1 MNVMNVQLSFPRK
14 RESCTDCGGQ
24 VWKIR
29 KEMGFLG
36 EETCVDCGE
45 LAVTCQHWLHLY
57 TYLEPHTLMPLSSH
71 GVQSTSLRFH
81 LEQHYPLEIHS
92 DFLETP
98 RSETPQ
104 SPSATL
110 RNKIGYRCQF
120 APVWSSTRA
129 SHPSMY
135 SRLQGKTNPSSQVVT
150 QINQLHTT
158 PLVSMHFPP
167 EICQQQ
173 QYSHQQ
179 LQQAQ
184 HHEQQQTQQQKHK
197 QQKPQSLQ
205 RKLQQLPVNKPTT
218 ASPKTPQEA
227 KTPDET
233 QTKPTAA
240 PTASVVPK
248 AVAPPTPKQTGS
260 TGKAAATA
268 APTSPAVPE
277 AVAPEAAVVVVAAA
291 TPTPTAYVVP
301 KAVAPAA
308 AKETGSIGKAAA
320 TAAPTAA
327 PTSPAVPEAVA
338 PAAAVAVTAPATS
351 TPTAY
356 VVPKAVAP
364 AAAKETGSIGKA
376 AATAAPTA
384 APTSPA
390 VPEAVA
396 PAAAVAVVAPAT
408 PTPTAYVVP
417 KAVAP
422 AAAKE
427 TGSIGKAAATA
438 APTAAPTS
446 PAVPEAVAPAAAVAV
461 VAPATPTPT
470 AYVVPKAVAPAAA
483 TETGSIGKAAATAA
497 PTSPAVPE
505 AVAPAAAVAV
515 VAAATPTPTAYVVPK
530 AVAPA
535 TAKETGSIGKAAA
548 TAAPTTP
555 TVPKAVAL
563 AAAQETGST
572 GKAAATA
579 ASALYVVASPCQQQ
593 STTKCKTSTAQRSDF
608 QLGPKSST
616 VEIQKPQPSAA
627 ALPAGAQAASTTSSQ
642 GSSPGQQ
649 QSEHTSPKQP
659 KQRFSPVT
667 QALDDYLQG
676 INIPSIEQSD
686 LQHPPQGQVELGQG
700 ASGGVLMM
708 LYNNEHVA
716 VKCVPTGDKDTVD
729 REVRILS
736 VLSEHDSFPNLHG
749 TIDCGQFRAV
759 AMQFIGDEASAT
771 CLTLGE
777 ALNGSRSL
785 TLDPADWRS
794 IAMNVVDGI
803 KHMHSEGLLHND
815 IKMDNILMS
824 NDTPTHRWRAYVI
837 DVGMAT
843 TTINPRNYVLT
854 SEEKEKY
861 RRFHGHIAPEM
872 VDNAEHQS
880 IQSDIFQLG
889 FVLNSI
895 GQFGAVPFLEQ
906 LGDQCKS
913 RDPSERPEMTHIKY
927 CIQNNT
933 FM

>member
-1 MNVMNVQLSFPRK
+1 MNVLNVQLSFPRK

-57 TYLEPHTLMPLSSH
+57 TYLEPLTLMPLSNH

-110 RNKIGYRCQF
+110 RNKIGYICQF

-129 SHPSMY
+129 SHASMY
-135 SRLQGKTNPSSQVVT
+135 SRLQGKTNPNSQVVT

-158 PLVSMHFPP
+158 PLVSMHLPP

-218 ASPKTPQEA
+218 ASPETPQEA

-248 AVAPPTPKQTGS
+248 AVAPPTPKETGS
-260 TGKAAATA
+260 T
-268 APTSPAVPE
+268 
-277 AVAPEAAVVVVAAA
+277 
-291 TPTPTAYVVP
+291 
-301 KAVAPAA
+301 
-308 AKETGSIGKAAA
+308 
-320 TAAPTAA
+320 
-327 PTSPAVPEAVA
+327 
-338 PAAAVAVTAPATS
+338 
-351 TPTAY
+351 
-356 VVPKAVAP
+356 
-364 AAAKETGSIGKA
+364 
-376 AATAAPTA
+376 
-384 APTSPA
+384 
-390 VPEAVA
+390 
-396 PAAAVAVVAPAT
+396 
-408 PTPTAYVVP
+408 
-417 KAVAP
+417 
-422 AAAKE
+422 
-427 TGSIGKAAATA
+427 
-438 APTAAPTS
+438 
-446 PAVPEAVAPAAAVAV
+446 
-461 VAPATPTPT
+461 
-470 AYVVPKAVAPAAA
+470 
-483 TETGSIGKAAATAA
+483 GKAAATAA

-530 AVAPA
+530 AVAPQA
-535 TAKETGSIGKAAA
+535 VAPPAAKETGLIGKAAA
-548 TAAPTTP
+548 TAAPTSPAVPEAVAPAAAVAVVAAATP
-555 TVPKAVAL
+555 TPTEYVVPKAVAPATAKETGSTGK
-563 AAAQETGST
+563 AAATAAPTSPAVPKAVAPAAAVAVVAAATPTPTAYVVPKAVAPATAKETGST

-593 STTKCKTSTAQRSDF
+593 STTKCKTTTAQRSDF
-608 QLGPKSST
+608 QLGPKRST
-616 VEIQKPQPSAA
+616 VEIQKKQPSAA
-627 ALPAGAQAASTTSSQ
+627 ALPAGAAAATTTSSK
-642 GSSPGQQ
+642 GTSSAVQQ

-686 LQHPPQGQVELGQG
+686 LEHPPQGQVELGQG
-700 ASGGVLMM
+700 ASGGDLMM

-824 NDTPTHRWRAYVI
+824 YDTPTHRWRAYVI
-837 DVGMAT
+837 DVGVAT
-843 TTINPRNYVLT
+843 TTITPRNYVLT
-854 SEEKEKY
+854 SEKKEKY

-880 IQSDIFQLG
+880 TQSDIFQLG
-889 FVLNSI
+889 YVLNSI

-906 LGDQCKS
+906 LGDKCKS